1 MTKRCLTAGVF
12 SLLFSGLLLMGCQ
25 EVNVPQEPGAV
36 SLSWRIS
43 PMGCNQAG
51 VDHVQISIEGV
62 DARVSERTVFSC
74 GLGRA
79 LLDGVL
85 PGRYNLTLEGVDKV
99 GRGIFVSESLQIGVS
114 PLTTTNLDEIRLT
127 AKAATVDIG
136 WYFDNGRLCAPNS
149 IDRIS
154 VGVYDEDAFAI
165 DEGEF
170 DCELGVG
177 TIADLQSGTY
187 IIELLG
193 MSASGASIYRGIRE
207 VSVERGEH
215 QSFDV
220 ELSECLNDC

>member
-1 MTKRCLTAGVF
+1 
-12 SLLFSGLLLMGCQ
+12 MGCT
-25 EVNVPQEPGAV
+25 
-36 SLSWRIS
+36 
-43 PMGCNQAG
+43 QAG
-51 VDHVQISIEGV
+51 VEHVQIAVEGI
-62 DARVSERTVFSC
+62 DARVSEHTVFSC

-99 GRGIFVSESLQIGVS
+99 GRAIFISKPQQIGVS

-165 DEGEF
+165 DEAEF
-170 DCELGVG
+170 DCEVGVG
-177 TIADLQSGTY
+177 TIADLQSGDY
-187 IIELLG
+187 IVELIGL
-193 MSASGASIYRGIRE
+193 SSNGASIFRGIRE

-215 QSFDV
+215 QSFEV
-220 ELSECLNDC
+220 QLSECPSDC